1 MLRLSLGPLGVLGA
15 LLMTAAGGL
24 PPVGDPE
31 SPAATHVSPR
41 YISHGHQETGAA
53 NLGTGVL
60 ADYRSYDTLG
70 ETAVVCAPGLACW
83 LILGARWREE
93 GEAQ

>member
-1 MLRLSLGPLGVLGA
+1 MGRLSLVPLVVLGA
-15 LLMTAAGGL
+15 LLMTAVGSL

-53 NLGTGVL
+53 NLVTGVL
-60 ADYRSYDTLG
+60 ADYRTYDTLG
-70 ETAVVCAPGLACW
+70 ETAVICAAGLACW

>member
-1 MLRLSLGPLGVLGA
+1 MVRLSLVPLVALGV

-24 PPVGDPE
+24 PPVGDPG

-41 YISHGHQETGAA
+41 YISRGHEETGAT
-53 NLGTGVL
+53 NLVTGVL

-70 ETAVVCAPGLACW
+70 ETAV
-83 LILGARWREE
+83 I
-93 GEAQ
+93 